1 MILNN
6 NKYSFFFS
14 SFLILL
20 KKIIKKKSFLNFNWL
35 IVDRSFQILVGLTI
49 LVWIIRYLGPE
60 QYGILKFSQNYI
72 HIFTII
78 IGLGLGEIVSR
89 EIILKKKNTQIIIG
103 SATFMTFIAGIFF
116 YLICLISVAIFFND
130 KILSNTIVI
139 LSSLLLFK
147 FSDVSPIFFETNL
160 KSKYIVITRVLT
172 IGFFSLIKIFLILTK
187 SSLEDFII
195 IMVLEV
201 ITSSIIFLLIL
212 NFFGIRLL
220 DLKLDLDVCKNLLR
234 QCIPNLILIL
244 FTTLYI
250 KFEQIIIGILLNN
263 KLLGIYS
270 AATSV
275 TEAFYFLP
283 AILVSSLFP
292 VMLNN
297 KKHNYHLYSKR
308 MVKIYRL
315 LLILSIAIIF
325 PVFFYATEIIFLLFG
340 NEYID
345 AGPILRIHIFSLIL
359 FSINLLSIRWFII
372 EDKLIIFIKRS
383 GVFFLLNIFAIIFAI
398 KFYGI
403 IVALIV
409 SFLILFILNFIVDIF
424 DKRTRRL
431 FIIKWKSFYVFKP

>member
-6 NKYSFFFS
+6 NKYSIFFS

-20 KKIIKKKSFLNFNWL
+20 KKIIKKKSFYNFNWL
-35 IVDRSFQILVGLTI
+35 IVDRFFQILVGLSI

-89 EIILKKKNTQIIIG
+89 EIILKKENTQIIIG
-103 SATFMTFIAGIFF
+103 SAAFMTFIAGIFF

-187 SSLEDFII
+187 SSLEDFLI
-195 IMVLEV
+195 IMVLEA

-234 QCIPNLILIL
+234 QCMPNLILIL

-283 AILVSSLFP
+283 AILISSLFP

-297 KKHNYHLYSKR
+297 KKHNYRLYSKR

-315 LLILSIAIIF
+315 LLILSIAIII